1 LALILLQTNSNP
13 TVTLLTTKNTPADS
27 IHLTKAKPTMFEQVF
42 FSGLALGSIYGLVA
56 LGFAVIFKATDVF
69 NFAQGMFV
77 VCGAY
82 LAVTA
87 ISILQLPFPL
97 AIVFIV
103 GAAALL
109 GVLIHM
115 ALIQPLLGRPMLSV
129 IMLTIALSIALRAL
143 IEMIFGPQGRSLTTP
158 MPTGVLMLG
167 SVRISYLHLT
177 AALVSW
183 ACMAGFGLFFR
194 FTSVGLLMRAS
205 ADSHEAA
212 VVSGVNVNTMNRL
225 AWAIGSTLAAVGGL
239 FLGQLQI
246 ASTELEG
253 IGLLALPAVVIGG
266 MQSIPGAIVGGLLVG
281 IIEQMASTYISP
293 KSSDIVIYVL
303 LLLILMVRPWGL
315 FGQKELGRV

>member
-1 LALILLQTNSNP
+1 MLA
-13 TVTLLTTKNTPADS
+13 
-27 IHLTKAKPTMFEQVF
+27 QVL

-56 LGFAVIFKATDVF
+56 LGFAVVFKATEVF

-82 LAVTA
+82 FAVTA
-87 ISILQLPFPL
+87 ISLLGLSFPL
-97 AIVFIV
+97 AILFIV
-103 GAAALL
+103 GAAALM
-109 GVLIHM
+109 GVVIQIF
-115 ALIQPLLGRPMLSV
+115 LIQPLSGRPMLSV
-129 IMLTIALSIALRAL
+129 IMLTIALSIAMRAL
-143 IEMIFGPQGRSLTTP
+143 IEMVYGPQGRTLTTP
-158 MPTGVLMLG
+158 MPTGIILLG
-167 SVRISYLHLT
+167 ELRISQLHLT

-183 ACMAGFGLFFR
+183 GCMAVFGAFFR
-194 FTSVGLLMRAS
+194 FNSIGLLMRAT

-212 VVSGVNVNTMNRL
+212 VVSGINVNVMNRL
-225 AWAIGSTLAAVGGL
+225 AWAIGCTLAAVGGL

-246 ASTELEG
+246 ASTELET

-281 IIEQMASTYISP
+281 IIEQLAASYISP

-315 FGQKELGRV
+315 FGQRELGRV

>member
-1 LALILLQTNSNP
+1 
-13 TVTLLTTKNTPADS
+13 
-27 IHLTKAKPTMFEQVF
+27 MFEQVF

-82 LAVTA
+82 FAVTA
-87 ISILQLPFPL
+87 MSILQLPFPW

-115 ALIQPLLGRPMLSV
+115 VLIQPLSGRPMLSV
-129 IMLTIALSIALRAL
+129 IMLTIALSIALRSF
-143 IEMIFGPQGRSLTTP
+143 IEIVYGPQGRSLTTP
-158 MPTGVLMLG
+158 LPTGVLMLG
-167 SVRISYLHLT
+167 HVRISYLHLT

-212 VVSGVNVNTMNRL
+212 VVSGINVNTMNRL
-225 AWAIGSTLAAVGGL
+225 AWGIGSTLAALGGL

-315 FGQKELGRV
+315 FGQRELGRV

>member
-1 LALILLQTNSNP
+1 
-13 TVTLLTTKNTPADS
+13 
-27 IHLTKAKPTMFEQVF
+27 MFEQVF

-103 GAAALL
+103 VAAALL

-115 ALIQPLLGRPMLSV
+115 VLIQPLLGRPMLSV
-129 IMLTIALSIALRAL
+129 IMLTIALSIALRSL
-143 IEMIFGPQGRSLTTP
+143 IEIMFGPQGRSLTTP

-225 AWAIGSTLAAVGGL
+225 AWAIGSTLAAIGGL

-315 FGQKELGRV
+315 FGQRELGRV

>member
-1 LALILLQTNSNP
+1 LALILLPTNSSP
-13 TVTLLTTKNTPADS
+13 TVILLTTKNTPADS

-82 LAVTA
+82 FAVTA

-103 GAAALL
+103 CAAALL

-115 ALIQPLLGRPMLSV
+115 VLIQPLAGRPMLSV
-129 IMLTIALSIALRAL
+129 IMLTIALSIALRAF
-143 IEMIFGPQGRSLTTP
+143 IEIVFGPQGRSLTTP
-158 MPTGVLMLG
+158 LPTGVLMLG

-183 ACMAGFGLFFR
+183 ACMA
-194 FTSVGLLMRAS
+194 VC
-205 ADSHEAA
+205 
-212 VVSGVNVNTMNRL
+212 
-225 AWAIGSTLAAVGGL
+225 WC
-239 FLGQLQI
+239 
-246 ASTELEG
+246 
-253 IGLLALPAVVIGG
+253 
-266 MQSIPGAIVGGLLVG
+266 
-281 IIEQMASTYISP
+281 
-293 KSSDIVIYVL
+293 
-303 LLLILMVRPWGL
+303 
-315 FGQKELGRV
+315 

>member
-1 LALILLQTNSNP
+1 
-13 TVTLLTTKNTPADS
+13 
-27 IHLTKAKPTMFEQVF
+27 MFEQVF

-87 ISILQLPFPL
+87 ISILQLPFAL
-97 AIVFIV
+97 SMVFIA

-143 IEMIFGPQGRSLTTP
+143 IEIMFGPQGRSLTTP

-303 LLLILMVRPWGL
+303 LLVILMVRPWGL

>member
-1 LALILLQTNSNP
+1 
-13 TVTLLTTKNTPADS
+13 
-27 IHLTKAKPTMFEQVF
+27 MFEQVF

-82 LAVTA
+82 FAVTA
-87 ISILQLPFPL
+87 MSILQLPFPW

-115 ALIQPLLGRPMLSV
+115 VLIQPLSGRPMLSV
-129 IMLTIALSIALRAL
+129 IMLTIALSIALRSF
-143 IEMIFGPQGRSLTTP
+143 IEIVFGPQGRSLTTP

-167 SVRISYLHLT
+167 HVRISYLHLT

-225 AWAIGSTLAAVGGL
+225 AWGIGSTLAAVGGL

-293 KSSDIVIYVL
+293 KSSDIVIYLL

-315 FGQKELGRV
+315 FGQRELGRV

>member
-1 LALILLQTNSNP
+1 
-13 TVTLLTTKNTPADS
+13 
-27 IHLTKAKPTMFEQVF
+27 MFEQVF

-82 LAVTA
+82 LAVAA

-109 GVLIHM
+109 GVLIHI

-129 IMLTIALSIALRAL
+129 IMLTIALSIALRSL
-143 IEMIFGPQGRSLTTP
+143 IEIMFGPQGRSLTTP

-225 AWAIGSTLAAVGGL
+225 AWAIGSTLAAIGGL

-315 FGQKELGRV
+315 FGQRELGRV